1 MRNGL
6 SSTIATLA
14 LLCAGCAS
22 AGATHDAA
30 APAFPHRTFVVV
42 TNDNWLDVNVYALRS
57 GVPFRL
63 GTVRGLTSD
72 RLALPSS
79 LVAGG
84 GNLRLLVDPI
94 GSNEKYTT
102 DMLAIQPG
110 QWVDFRVGNR
120 LAISS
125 YAIWSR

>member
-1 MRNGL
+1 MQYRL

-22 AGATHDAA
+22 AGASHDYA
-30 APAFPHRTFVVV
+30 APAFSSKTFVVV
-42 TNDNWLDVNVYALRS
+42 TNDHWLDVNVYAMRS

-63 GTVRGLTSD
+63 GTVRGLSSD

-79 LVAGG
+79 LVSGG

-94 GSNEKYTT
+94 GSNERYST

-110 QWVDFRVGNR
+110 QWVDFRVANR
-120 LAISS
+120 LSISS
-125 YAIWSR
+125 YSVWSR